1 MMQHALRV
9 NSSRHCYPPM
19 ADKSPEELDRWRAK
33 IDAVDLELVKLL
45 NERAHY
51 AEEIGKIKLLLGLD
65 AYSPE
70 REEEVMRNVT
80 NSNKGPLSFQ
90 ALRRLFERIID
101 ESRAQEREAMKRV
114 KGKG

>member
-1 MMQHALRV
+1 
-9 NSSRHCYPPM
+9 M
-19 ADKSPEELDRWRAK
+19 ADKSVEDLERWRQK
-33 IDAVDLELVKLL
+33 IDAVDLELVRLL

-51 AEEIGKIKLLLGLD
+51 AEEIGKIKVSLRLD

-80 NSNKGPLSFQ
+80 STNRGPLSIQ

-101 ESRAQEREAMKRV
+101 ESRSLERLAMLRNKNE
-114 KGKG
+114 KGKT